1 MAIPSIPL
9 SALPSAFLTG
19 VLLALTPS
27 PGIASDPD
35 LIAIRTPAGST
46 IHAELADT
54 PFKRATGLMYR
65 DHLKKNHG
73 MLFVFGQPHAW
84 SFWMKNT
91 KIALDLIWLDDKK
104 RVVHIERNVPICTKT
119 DDSCPQYRP
128 NSEDA
133 VFVLEIAGGTAES
146 YKIEKGSMLHFT
158 RS

>member
-1 MAIPSIPL
+1 MVTPIIPVKMLLSTLITASLCIFTPTQSI
-9 SALPSAFLTG
+9 G
-19 VLLALTPS
+19 
-27 PGIASDPD
+27 SDPG
-35 LIAIRTPAGST
+35 LIAIRTPVGST
-46 IHAELADT
+46 IQAEIADT

-65 DHLKKNHG
+65 DHLKKDHG

-133 VFVLEIAGGTAES
+133 VFVLEIAGGTVDS
-146 YKIEKGSMLHFT
+146 YKIEKGSTLQFT

>member
-1 MAIPSIPL
+1 M
-9 SALPSAFLTG
+9 
-19 VLLALTPS
+19 VLTPS
-27 PGIASDPD
+27 LGTASDPG
-35 LIAIRTPAGST
+35 LIAIRTPSGST
-46 IHAELADT
+46 IQAEIADT
-54 PFKRATGLMYR
+54 PLKRATGLMYR
-65 DHLKKNHG
+65 DHLKKGHG

-133 VFVLEIAGGTAES
+133 VFVLEIAGGTVDG
-146 YKIEKGSMLHFT
+146 YKIEKGSMLQFT
-158 RS
+158 KS